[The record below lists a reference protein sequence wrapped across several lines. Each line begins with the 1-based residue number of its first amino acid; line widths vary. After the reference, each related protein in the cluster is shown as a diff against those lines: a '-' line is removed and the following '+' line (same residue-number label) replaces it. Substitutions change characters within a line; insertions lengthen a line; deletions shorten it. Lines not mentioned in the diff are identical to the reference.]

1 MSILDDA
8 IREHLELKRAH
19 GADES
24 EVKKLEDE
32 AFGPPGRP
40 DDVDPFAE
48 APTEFLTAPATGA
61 DDAAAD
67 AMGEPG
73 ARRAPNIADLQEAPP
88 ASEAATDAPAPPAE
102 EEQPAI
108 EQTMPVPHP
117 EAESTPPPAEEPE
130 IDAGHTTEE
139 RHAIAEQP
147 TEFFDVEAEIDAAAD
162 PRSPSDEQLVDA
174 ELSEPR
180 LAPVDPLGPLVDT
193 GPDAEVAHELEDDE
207 PYEEDDFFSEQ
218 RLSDELNQA
227 LEAPVTDE
235 HEVFAPEPPPAA
247 APPEPAPEPEP
258 EAAGPPTEEHTPLPP
273 VEEPTA
279 IYNVENHAVAEEEL
293 ELEAEEEE
301 HHPEPEHSPFVDRS
315 DDDDEDDDEPV
326 PPAAKREDVLE
337 DTPDFLEDAPE
348 DDDLWF
354 EQKPPKDFDFD
365 D

>member
-19 GADES
+19 GADDAEL
-24 EVKKLEDE
+24 KKLEDE

-40 DDVDPFAE
+40 DDAEPFAE

-61 DDAAAD
+61 DEAAAD
-67 AMGEPG
+67 AAQGG
-73 ARRAPNIADLQEAPP
+73 ARREPNVADLQEAPEP
-88 ASEAATDAPAPPAE
+88 PPPAE
-102 EEQPAI
+102 PEAVAEAPGAELEAPTEEEAPAI

-117 EAESTPPPAEEPE
+117 EADAPAEPE
-130 IDAGHTTEE
+130 IDAGHSTEE

-147 TEFFDVEAEIDAAAD
+147 TEFFDVEAELDTESE
-162 PRSPSDEQLVDA
+162 PLSPSDEQLVDA
-174 ELSEPR
+174 ELTEPR
-180 LAPVDPLGPLVDT
+180 LAPVDPLGAIDAS
-193 GPDAEVAHELEDDE
+193 GPEPGLTDEED
-207 PYEEDDFFSEQ
+207 EDDFFSEQ

-235 HEVFAPEPPPAA
+235 HEVFSPD
-247 APPEPAPEPEP
+247 EPAEPV
-258 EAAGPPTEEHTPLPP
+258 GPATEEHATIPP
-273 VEEPTA
+273 AEEPTA
-279 IYNVENHAVAEEEL
+279 IYDVSEHADLEEERVVV
-293 ELEAEEEE
+293 EE
-301 HHPEPEHSPFVDRS
+301 
-315 DDDDEDDDEPV
+315 DDADVEDEDEEPLPPA
-326 PPAAKREDVLE
+326 PPAAPATPAGEHEDVLE